1 MALVG
6 KDAAMVGYRKT
17 GVSIFLLGGDTG
29 CPSVCSR
36 FLGAVVLNHEEG
48 GEYPCGVPTIYH
60 RESGKMAGQ
69 RVMGDTFKKEGN
81 TGIGDAVVGHVQI
94 LLASEGSTVG
104 GPKNTLVG
112 LHTVN

>member
-17 GVSIFLLGGDTG
+17 GVSIFLLGGDKG
-29 CPSVCSR
+29 CPSVCSG
-36 FLGAVVLNHEEG
+36 FLGAVGCDYEEG

-69 RVMGDTFKKEGN
+69 WVMGYTCR
-81 TGIGDAVVGHVQI
+81 Q
-94 LLASEGSTVG
+94 
-104 GPKNTLVG
+104 
-112 LHTVN
+112 